1 LLGWEYD
8 RAQRVISTGKSSNTN
23 HKQLRNGGVIW
34 NRELESENF
43 MIKKYYYVRL
53 NPYLINKAQ

>member
-1 LLGWEYD
+1 MILNKQKNKTVLE
-8 RAQRVISTGKSSNTN
+8 SNHCSKT
-23 HKQLRNGGVIW
+23 LCYGGVIW